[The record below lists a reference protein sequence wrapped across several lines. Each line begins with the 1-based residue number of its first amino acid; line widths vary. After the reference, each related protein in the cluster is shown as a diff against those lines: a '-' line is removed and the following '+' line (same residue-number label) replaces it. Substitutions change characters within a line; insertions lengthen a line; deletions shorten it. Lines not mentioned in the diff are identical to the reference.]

1 MIEIYVGR
9 ECDIYIERDRD
20 WMFNKREIYRENT
33 YVDISRCIDIKID
46 RDNER
51 EREIYR

>member
-20 WMFNKREIYRENT
+20 WMFNKREIYREK
-33 YVDISRCIDIKID
+33 YVRN
-46 RDNER
+46 RER
-51 EREIYR
+51 ERERERERNRK